1 MKPHDGI
8 ISLTR
13 RRNTRVFSFSS
24 FLSLLRENTMSK
36 EETKKRG
43 FLRTCKPRREV
54 ALEPDHVGSQPLC
67 FLISRTVRNAFLV
80 LSHLHAQSLS
90 CVPLFATLWTVAH
103 KLLFSWHWP
112 GKNTGD
118 GCHFLLQGIF
128 LTLGLNLHLLHLLH
142 WQEDSLPLSHLG
154 SPFKSLVYGILL
166 WNGSLPEK
174 ISNILSNSLEL

>member
-13 RRNTRVFSFSS
+13 RRNTRVFSFSA

-103 KLLFSWHWP
+103 QAPLFMTLTWQEYWWWLSFPTPGDIPDPGIKPTSPASSALAGGFFTTEPP
-112 GKNTGD
+112 GK
-118 GCHFLLQGIF
+118 
-128 LTLGLNLHLLHLLH
+128 
-142 WQEDSLPLSHLG
+142 
-154 SPFKSLVYGILL
+154 PF
-166 WNGSLPEK
+166 
-174 ISNILSNSLEL
+174 